1 MTERHLLV
9 GLGNPGP
16 QYLRQRHN
24 VGFLALDTIRA
35 NQAGF
40 SAWKSQSQALV
51 SEGRIGDLRLLLV
64 KPQSYMNRSGQP
76 LASLLRFYKLDLQAV
91 SVIHDDL
98 DLAPGKLRVK
108 RGGGH
113 GGHNGLR
120 SIDAHLGPGYRRLRI
135 GIGHP
140 GDKHRVSGYVL
151 HDFSRADQRWL
162 EPLLLAI
169 SAELPRLLSGD
180 EGGFASRVMQNQ
192 VSRSQAL
199 QQQAKP
205 GQADRA
211 AGERGV
217 KVRPG
222 LRIHRQLPSAQPEHS
237 QADSQADE
245 NSFARVLKGWRR

>member
-40 SAWKSQSQALV
+40 MPGNRKARRWWRPHRRFAAAIV
-51 SEGRIGDLRLLLV
+51 SRRNCEPL
-64 KPQSYMNRSGQP
+64 SQP

-91 SVIHDDL
+91 SIIHDGL

-108 RGGGH
+108 RGSGH

-140 GDKHRVSGYVL
+140 GDKHHVFSYVL
-151 HDFSRADQRWL
+151 HDFSREDQRWL
-162 EPLLLAI
+162 EPCC
-169 SAELPRLLSGD
+169 S
-180 EGGFASRVMQNQ
+180 
-192 VSRSQAL
+192 
-199 QQQAKP
+199 
-205 GQADRA
+205 
-211 AGERGV
+211 
-217 KVRPG
+217 
-222 LRIHRQLPSAQPEHS
+222 
-237 QADSQADE
+237 
-245 NSFARVLKGWRR
+245 